1 MTNSPFQDQALSSKA
16 LSDRKA
22 QYAAWRDRMM
32 NRNQDAVI
40 DLDPPS
46 EDSPWST
53 ESLFAAPVGSAE
65 E

>member
-32 NRNQDAVI
+32 NRTQGAVI
-40 DLDPPS
+40 DLDTPTD
-46 EDSPWST
+46 DSPWST
-53 ESLFAAPVGSAE
+53 ESLFAAPASAPE